1 MNECLLAGGGGAVLE
16 LALGLGLLLF
26 AAERDTDTRRAGNE
40 PSRILNFHLLSFSW
54 LRAPPSTFTF
64 KNLLRHYIKQA
75 LDHGK

>member
-40 PSRILNFHLLSFSW
+40 PSRILKFHREGSYSVLFLVE
-54 LRAPPSTFTF
+54 STS
-64 KNLLRHYIKQA
+64 
-75 LDHGK
+75 